1 MTEHGWIELVALVV
15 GGLCAVMVLLVGRQK
30 GIGPQIRMALALCL
44 ITPVL
49 LILGLEKIFSPETLA
64 VTIGALIGAGVPAT
78 GSGSSSAAPK

>member
-49 LILGLEKIFSPETLA
+49 LILGLYSLLSPL
-64 VTIGALIGAGVPAT
+64 LSPAIHEYIYHILH
-78 GSGSSSAAPK
+78 